1 MNNYVELLEKLLL
14 QGSYHNDRTGVSTIR
29 TFGESLTFDLA
40 DGFPVIQCRKA
51 PWKSA
56 IGEMIGFIKG
66 FNTVEQ
72 FESLGCKFWKANAE
86 GWKSTYADGNYLG
99 RIYGIQA
106 RDWNA
111 DSDSYDQLA
120 NVFNEIRTNPDSRR
134 LLVTHWRPDEF
145 KYMALPPCHVQYQFF
160 VDKEKREMS
169 LKFDMR
175 STDLILGA
183 PNNIVGY
190 AFLLWITAKSFGYTP
205 RKLFMTMG
213 DCHIYKDHIEG
224 AIDMIKRQERP
235 VLPTLK
241 FADLFQLPK
250 SGDELKWIESLTPS
264 MFELTDYNPHPQIS
278 FNMAV

>member
-1 MNNYVELLEKLLL
+1 MKNYVKLLEKVINE
-14 QGSYHNDRTGVSTIR
+14 GSHHDDRTGVSTVR
-29 TFGESLTFDLA
+29 LFGESLSFDLS

-86 GWKSTYADGNYLG
+86 GWKSTYADGDYLG

-106 RDWNA
+106 RDWNGE
-111 DSDSYDQLA
+111 YDQLA
-120 NVFNEIRTNPDSRR
+120 NVFEQIRTNPDSRR

-145 KYMALPPCHVQYQFF
+145 EYMALPPCHVQYQFF
-160 VDKEKREMS
+160 VDKDKKEMS

-224 AIDMIKRQERP
+224 AKEIVNREIKET
-235 VLPTLK
+235 LPNIK
-241 FADLFQLPK
+241 FIDLFQLPK
-250 SGDELKWIESLTPS
+250 SGEELKWIETLNPS
-264 MFELTDYNPHPQIS
+264 MFELVGYDPHQQMS

>member
-1 MNNYVELLEKLLL
+1 MNNYLALVKKVIQE
-14 QGSYHNDRTGVSTIR
+14 GDSHTDRTGVGTLR
-29 TFGESLTFDLA
+29 LFGETLAFDLA
-40 DGFPVIQCRKA
+40 DGFPVLQARKA

-56 IGEMIGFIKG
+56 IGEMIGFVNG
-66 FNTVEQ
+66 YNTVEQ
-72 FESLGCKFWKANAE
+72 FEALGCKFWKANAE
-86 GWKSTYADGNYLG
+86 GWKSPYADGDYLG

-106 RDWNA
+106 RYWN
-111 DSDSYDQLA
+111 DDYDQLA
-120 NVFNEIRTNPDSRR
+120 NVFYEIRTNPDSRR

-160 VDKEKREMS
+160 VDKDKKEMS

-190 AFLLWITAKSFGYTP
+190 AFLLWATAMAFGYTP

-213 DCHIYKDHIEG
+213 DCHVYKDHVDGALEMLDREPINTMPHLRIIGDIEF
-224 AIDMIKRQERP
+224 
-235 VLPTLK
+235 T
-241 FADLFQLPK
+241 K
-250 SGDELKWIESLTPS
+250 SGQELEWVESLRPN
-264 MFELTDYNPHPQIS
+264 MFALYGYNPHPPIS